1 MFILKASKSRFFL
14 FWAPSHRIPLQTQDE
29 VIVQTPE
36 ITQQVHHAT
45 DEEKLASTGMIG
57 QTGDS
62 QDQEDVEPK
71 ANPPAPGKKQP
82 IKSTSDMK
90 GLLGSCNSAPPCAG
104 GFWRRN

>member
-1 MFILKASKSRFFL
+1 MILVL
-14 FWAPSHRIPLQTQDE
+14 LQTQDE

-62 QDQEDVEPK
+62 QDEDVEPK
-71 ANPPAPGKKQP
+71 GNSTAPGKKQP
-82 IKSTSDMK
+82 IRSTSDMK
-90 GLLGSCNSAPPCAG
+90 GLLKLHPTVCRI
-104 GFWRRN
+104 RREN

>member
-1 MFILKASKSRFFL
+1 M
-14 FWAPSHRIPLQTQDE
+14 PLQTQDE

-57 QTGDS
+57 PTGDS
-62 QDQEDVEPK
+62 QDEDVEPK
-71 ANPPAPGKKQP
+71 GSLTAPGKIQP

-90 GLLGSCNSAPPCAG
+90 GLLGSSNSTPPLVELG
-104 GFWRRN
+104 DITEQKQMRNLLKSTDVN